1 MNNQKLITS
10 YIVGTLMIAVHNVL
24 PILVLPGTIGV
35 AGSLL
40 MYQLQNNDE
49 YLNMFKTLN
58 IVNKN
63 NVYPKLLGKR
73 LIGKNIARVYSIPAG
88 LDFSEIEKHKEKMEN
103 ILHSSIS
110 ISKENYTFILTKIK
124 SRYPKVIKKDFTT
137 IPKTLKFALGED
149 ITGKC
154 INLDLTGTEMHTGVF
169 GATGTGKSVCLNIIM
184 TQIIK
189 NNYEVRVIDPKHVE
203 FTLYLDYPKLSKY
216 AVKIEEARD
225 VLESTVKL
233 MDIRYMKL
241 AEAKCKS
248 AKEYKGAGMEPVFL
262 VADEYNALM
271 EDKECKKLLFALLSR
286 ARAANII
293 VVIAT
298 QRPSADVLPGIIRCN
313 LKNTISFQTETNVD
327 SEIVTG
333 QKGNY
338 MAHTE
343 LKNPGEGFLKVGSKF
358 TLFKSYYLTDDEIMA
373 QIKDRLTGAKKRI
386 ENVNKPKC
394 INNSKKD
401 VETIQSL
408 I

>member
-1 MNNQKLITS
+1 MNREKLLTSFIT
-10 YIVGTLMIAVHNVL
+10 GTLMVAAHNVMPL
-24 PILVLPGTIGV
+24 LLVPGAV
-35 AGSLL
+35 SVCGSLL
-40 MYQLQNNDE
+40 AYGLESYGEYQ
-49 YLNMFKTLN
+49 NMFSTLG
-58 IVNKN
+58 IKNKN
-63 NVYPKLLGKR
+63 GVFPKLLGKR
-73 LIGKNIARVYSIPAG
+73 LIGKNVARVYTIPPG
-88 LDFSEIEKHKEKMEN
+88 MEFKDIEQHKEKMEN

-110 ISKENYTFILTKIK
+110 ISKENYTFILTKV
-124 SRYPKVIKKDFTT
+124 RNGYPKVIKKDFTS

-154 INLDLTGTEMHTGVF
+154 IKLDLTGTEMHTGIF
-169 GATGTGKSVCLNIIM
+169 GATGTGKSVCLNVIM
-184 TQIIK
+184 TQIVQ
-189 NNYEVRVIDPKHVE
+189 NSYEVRIIDPKHVE

-216 AVKIEEARD
+216 AVKIEEARE

-262 VADEYNALM
+262 IADEYNALM

-293 VVIAT
+293 IIIAT

-313 LKNTISFQTETNVD
+313 LKNTISFQTESNVD

-338 MAHTE
+338 IAHSD
-343 LKNPGEGFLKVGSKF
+343 LKSPGEAFLKVGSRF
-358 TLFKSYYLTDDEIMA
+358 TLFKSYYLTDSEIMQ
-373 QIKDRLTGAKKRI
+373 QIGHKLTGRKNRI
-386 ENVNKPKC
+386 ENIEKHIEENTH
-394 INNSKKD
+394 KD
-401 VETIQSL
+401 IEAIKAL

>member
-1 MNNQKLITS
+1 MNNEKLITS
-10 YIVGTLMIAVHNVL
+10 YIVGTLMIAAHNALPVL
-24 PILVLPGTIGV
+24 LVPGAVGV
-35 AGSLL
+35 CGSMLFYAL
-40 MYQLQNNDE
+40 NNKDE
-49 YLNMFKTLN
+49 YKNMFHTLK

-63 NVYPKLLGKR
+63 GVYPKLLGKR
-73 LIGKNIARVYSIPAG
+73 LIGKNVARVYTIPAG
-88 LDFSEIEKHKEKMEN
+88 LEFSDIEKLKDKMEN

-110 ISKENYTFILTKIK
+110 LTKENYTFILTKV
-124 SRYPKVIKKDFTT
+124 RNGYPKVIKKDFTT
-137 IPKTLKFALGED
+137 MPKTLKFDLGED

-154 INLDLTGTEMHTGVF
+154 VRLDLTGTEMHTGIF
-169 GATGTGKSVCLNIIM
+169 GATGTGKSVCLNVIM
-184 TQIIK
+184 TQIVQ
-189 NNYEVRVIDPKHVE
+189 NSYEVRIIDPKHVE

-216 AVKIEEARD
+216 AVKIEEARE

-241 AEAKCKS
+241 AESRCKS

-262 VADEYNALM
+262 LADEYNALM

-293 VVIAT
+293 VVLST

-333 QKGNY
+333 QKGNSI
-338 MAHTE
+338 AHSE
-343 LKNPGEGFLKVGSKF
+343 LKSPGEAFLKVGSRF
-358 TLFKSYYLTDDEIMA
+358 TLFKSYYLTDSEILE
-373 QIKDRLTGAKKRI
+373 QIGCKLTGRKKRI
-386 ENVNKPKC
+386 ENIEKHKEENTNRDIDAIKA
-394 INNSKKD
+394 
-401 VETIQSL
+401 L

>member
-10 YIVGTLMIAVHNVL
+10 YIAGTLMIAAHNVL
-24 PILVLPGTIGV
+24 PILILPGAVGV
-35 AGSLL
+35 IGSLL
-40 MYQLQNNDE
+40 AYQLQNNDE
-49 YLNMFKTLN
+49 YLSMFKTLN

-73 LIGKNIARVYSIPAG
+73 IIGKNIARVYSIPAG

-110 ISKENYTFILTKIK
+110 ISKENYTFILTKV
-124 SRYPKVIKKDFTT
+124 RNGYPKVIKKDFTS

-154 INLDLTGTEMHTGVF
+154 IKLDLTGTEMHTGIF
-169 GATGTGKSVCLNIIM
+169 GATGTGKSVCLNVIM
-184 TQIIK
+184 TQIVQ
-189 NNYEVRVIDPKHVE
+189 NSYEVRIIDPKHVE

-216 AVKIEEARD
+216 AVKIEEARE

-262 VADEYNALM
+262 IADEYNALM

-293 VVIAT
+293 IIIAT

-313 LKNTISFQTETNVD
+313 LKNTISFQTESNVD

-338 MAHTE
+338 IAHSD
-343 LKNPGEGFLKVGSKF
+343 LKSPGEAFLKVGSRF
-358 TLFKSYYLTDDEIMA
+358 TLFKSYYLTDSEIMQ
-373 QIKDRLTGAKKRI
+373 QIGHKLTGRKNRI
-386 ENVNKPKC
+386 ENIEKHIEENTH
-394 INNSKKD
+394 KD
-401 VETIQSL
+401 IEAIRAL